1 MNTNLIRLFLA
12 ALAGVL
18 LATPAQAA
26 PLTPL
31 AGRTSNIT
39 ATAAV
44 GAGVPAGTGTASA
57 SPAIPF
63 SDIGAKATA
72 DYKGDA
78 IGIAATAEGARLHTA
93 FQKLSGTVT
102 REGLWLGSTAEAG
115 GGLRLVASGIGRG
128 RESGGRNL
136 APTGTVSVTEKL
148 VTFSRPGLTEEYS
161 VSVDGVRQDFIV
173 GERPAGAGDLR
184 VELAISGARAEAA
197 AEGARLTLEGSG
209 RVLAYSRL
217 RVTDATGK
225 ELTARLEVLSA
236 DRLAVRV
243 EDAAAAY
250 PVRIDPTFSDANW
263 VSLNPGIPGANN
275 TVSAAVVDGSGN
287 LYIGGSFKV
296 VGTVAANYIAK
307 WNGSA
312 WSPLGTGMDNAVRAL
327 AVSGTDLYA
336 GGDFTTAGGVNI
348 GYGIAKWNGSA
359 WSALGTGMNSIV
371 SALAVTGTDLYA
383 GGWFTTAG
391 GVAANRIAKWNGSA
405 WSPLGTGV
413 DGTVRALAV
422 SGTDLYAGG
431 NFTFAGTTTLSPF
444 IVKASISPPTLTVAA
459 ASSVAGTTATLNGTV
474 NPNGLVTT
482 AQFEYGLTTSYGS
495 TASVTLSPNN
505 GSSAQGVSAAIA
517 GLSPGTA
524 YHYRLTATNS
534 VDTTNTSDATF
545 TTAFNPQAW
554 RLKWFGTTSN
564 TGTAADAA
572 DPYGTGVQ
580 NLAVFAVLGPN
591 QDPAMVAA
599 GLLPQPQFV
608 GANYVITFTQP
619 TGVSGVT
626 YGAEWRA
633 DLASGNWT
641 TITDTGTAPTHT
653 FSVPTAGNPQV
664 FLRLRI
670 TSP

>member
-1 MNTNLIRLFLA
+1 
-12 ALAGVL
+12 
-18 LATPAQAA
+18 
-26 PLTPL
+26 
-31 AGRTSNIT
+31 
-39 ATAAV
+39 
-44 GAGVPAGTGTASA
+44 
-57 SPAIPF
+57 
-63 SDIGAKATA
+63 
-72 DYKGDA
+72 
-78 IGIAATAEGARLHTA
+78 
-93 FQKLSGTVT
+93 
-102 REGLWLGSTAEAG
+102 
-115 GGLRLVASGIGRG
+115 
-128 RESGGRNL
+128 
-136 APTGTVSVTEKL
+136 
-148 VTFSRPGLTEEYS
+148 
-161 VSVDGVRQDFIV
+161 
-173 GERPAGAGDLR
+173 
-184 VELAISGARAEAA
+184 
-197 AEGARLTLEGSG
+197 
-209 RVLAYSRL
+209 
-217 RVTDATGK
+217 
-225 ELTARLEVLSA
+225 
-236 DRLAVRV
+236 
-243 EDAAAAY
+243 
-250 PVRIDPTFSDANW
+250 
-263 VSLNPGIPGANN
+263 
-275 TVSAAVVDGSGN
+275 VSAN
-287 LYIGGSFKV
+287 R
-296 VGTVAANYIAK
+296 IAK

-312 WSPLGTGMDNAVRAL
+312 WSPLGTGMDRTVYAL
-327 AVSGTDLYA
+327 AVIGTDLYA

-348 GYGIAKWNGSA
+348 GYGIAKWNGGA
-359 WSALGTGMNSIV
+359 WSALGTGMDN
-371 SALAVTGTDLYA
+371 AV
-383 GGWFTTAG
+383 
-391 GVAANRIAKWNGSA
+391 V
-405 WSPLGTGV
+405 
-413 DGTVRALAV
+413 ALAV

-431 NFTFAGTTTLSPF
+431 GFTFAGTTTISPF
-444 IVKASISPPTLTVAA
+444 IVKASISPPALTVAA
-459 ASSVAGTTATLNGTV
+459 ASSVADTTATLNGTV
-474 NPNGLVTT
+474 NPNGLVTA
-482 AQFEYGLTTSYGS
+482 AQFEYGLTSSYGS

-554 RLKWFGTTSN
+554 RLKWFGTTNN

-653 FSVPTAGNPQV
+653 FSVPKAGNPQV

>member
-26 PLTPL
+26 PPTPL
-31 AGRTSNIT
+31 AGRTSNVT

-44 GAGVPAGTGTASA
+44 GAGVPAGAGTASA

-128 RESGGRNL
+128 RESGVRNL

-184 VELAISGARAEAA
+184 VELAITGARAEAA

-263 VSLNPGIPGANN
+263 VSLNPGIPGANSY
-275 TVSAAVVDGSGN
+275 VFAAVADGSGN
-287 LYIGGSFKV
+287 LYIGGSFTL
-296 VGTVAANYIAK
+296 VGTVAANNIAK

-312 WSPLGTGMDNAVRAL
+312 WSALGTGMNSTVNAL

-336 GGDFTTAGGVNI
+336 GGDFTTAGGVSANR
-348 GYGIAKWNGSA
+348 IAKWNGSA
-359 WSALGTGMNSIV
+359 WSPLGTGV
-371 SALAVTGTDLYA
+371 DGYVGALAVSGTDLYA
-383 GGWFTTAG
+383 GGDFTTAG

-413 DGTVRALAV
+413 DSYVWALAV

-431 NFTFAGTTTLSPF
+431 YFTFAGTTTLSPF
-444 IVKASISPPTLTVAA
+444 IVKASNSPPTLTVAA

-517 GLSPGTA
+517 GLSPGTP

>member
-296 VGTVAANYIAK
+296 VGTVAANY
-307 WNGSA
+307 
-312 WSPLGTGMDNAVRAL
+312 
-327 AVSGTDLYA
+327 
-336 GGDFTTAGGVNI
+336 
-348 GYGIAKWNGSA
+348 IAKWNGSA

>member
-1 MNTNLIRLFLA
+1 
-12 ALAGVL
+12 V
-18 LATPAQAA
+18 
-26 PLTPL
+26 
-31 AGRTSNIT
+31 
-39 ATAAV
+39 
-44 GAGVPAGTGTASA
+44 
-57 SPAIPF
+57 
-63 SDIGAKATA
+63 
-72 DYKGDA
+72 
-78 IGIAATAEGARLHTA
+78 
-93 FQKLSGTVT
+93 SGTD
-102 REGLWLGSTAEAG
+102 LYAG
-115 GGLRLVASGIGRG
+115 GYFTTA
-128 RESGGRNL
+128 GG
-136 APTGTVSVTEKL
+136 
-148 VTFSRPGLTEEYS
+148 
-161 VSVDGVRQDFIV
+161 
-173 GERPAGAGDLR
+173 
-184 VELAISGARAEAA
+184 
-197 AEGARLTLEGSG
+197 
-209 RVLAYSRL
+209 
-217 RVTDATGK
+217 
-225 ELTARLEVLSA
+225 
-236 DRLAVRV
+236 
-243 EDAAAAY
+243 
-250 PVRIDPTFSDANW
+250 
-263 VSLNPGIPGANN
+263 
-275 TVSAAVVDGSGN
+275 
-287 LYIGGSFKV
+287 
-296 VGTVAANYIAK
+296 VAANNIAK

-312 WSPLGTGMDNAVRAL
+312 WSPLGTGMSSRVYAL
-327 AVSGTDLYA
+327 AVIGTDLYA

-348 GYGIAKWNGSA
+348 GYGIAKWNGGA
-359 WSALGTGMNSIV
+359 WSALGTGMDNAV
-371 SALAVTGTDLYA
+371 LALAVSGTDLYA
-383 GGWFTTAG
+383 GGYFTTAG
-391 GVAANRIAKWNGSA
+391 GVAANNIAKWNGSA

-413 DGTVRALAV
+413 DGYVYALAV

-431 NFTFAGTTTLSPF
+431 SFIFAGTTTLSPF
-444 IVKASISPPTLTVAA
+444 IVTASNSPPTLTVAA

-517 GLSPGTA
+517 GLSPGTP

-653 FSVPTAGNPQV
+653 FSVPKAGNPQV

>member
-1 MNTNLIRLFLA
+1 MAANRIAKWNGSAWSALGTEMNGTVY
-12 ALAGVL
+12 ALAV
-18 LATPAQAA
+18 
-26 PLTPL
+26 
-31 AGRTSNIT
+31 
-39 ATAAV
+39 
-44 GAGVPAGTGTASA
+44 
-57 SPAIPF
+57 
-63 SDIGAKATA
+63 
-72 DYKGDA
+72 
-78 IGIAATAEGARLHTA
+78 
-93 FQKLSGTVT
+93 SGTD
-102 REGLWLGSTAEAG
+102 LYAG
-115 GGLRLVASGIGRG
+115 GGFLF
-128 RESGGRNL
+128 
-136 APTGTVSVTEKL
+136 TT
-148 VTFSRPGLTEEYS
+148 
-161 VSVDGVRQDFIV
+161 
-173 GERPAGAGDLR
+173 AG
-184 VELAISGARAEAA
+184 
-197 AEGARLTLEGSG
+197 
-209 RVLAYSRL
+209 
-217 RVTDATGK
+217 
-225 ELTARLEVLSA
+225 
-236 DRLAVRV
+236 
-243 EDAAAAY
+243 
-250 PVRIDPTFSDANW
+250 
-263 VSLNPGIPGANN
+263 
-275 TVSAAVVDGSGN
+275 
-287 LYIGGSFKV
+287 GGS
-296 VGTVAANYIAK
+296 ANYIAK

-312 WSPLGTGMDNAVRAL
+312 WSPLGTG
-327 AVSGTDLYA
+327 
-336 GGDFTTAGGVNI
+336 
-348 GYGIAKWNGSA
+348 
-359 WSALGTGMNSIV
+359 
-371 SALAVTGTDLYA
+371 
-383 GGWFTTAG
+383 
-391 GVAANRIAKWNGSA
+391 
-405 WSPLGTGV
+405 V
-413 DGTVRALAV
+413 DSTVRALAV

-431 NFTFAGTTTLSPF
+431 YFAFAGTTTLSPF

-459 ASSVAGTTATLNGTV
+459 ASSVADTTATLNGTV

-641 TITDTGTAPTHT
+641 TITDTGTGPTHT